1 MIMEDLNPEDDLRMV
16 TATQAL
22 LDQRDEEH
30 NKEIRIARDKL
41 KGAHAYTM

>member
-22 LDQRDEEH
+22 IDKRDEEH
-30 NKEIRIARDKL
+30 NQEIRTARDKL
-41 KGAHAYTM
+41 KGA